1 MGNRSRQT
9 GNSRQRLDTSAESAI
24 RSARFAPPA
33 LFTLGGLNAWVGQT
47 VGDYLAVST
56 GLCVCV
62 CACAAGLFGE
72 DLLQRD
78 YRADRVVLAYV
89 ATHPDATTRQVARA
103 IRVSQRRATRHLDR
117 LTDDGLLT
125 VASVVGHRALCT
137 YRLALA
143 IGQPKQTLD
152 S

>member
-1 MGNRSRQT
+1 M
-9 GNSRQRLDTSAESAI
+9 
-24 RSARFAPPA
+24 
-33 LFTLGGLNAWVGQT
+33 NAWVGQT
-47 VGDYLAVST
+47 AGDYLAVST
-56 GLCVCV
+56 GLCV

-72 DLLQRD
+72 DLLQRG

-89 ATHPDATTRQVARA
+89 ATHPDATTRRVARA
-103 IRVSQRRATRHLDR
+103 IKMPQRRATHHLDR

-125 VASVVGHRALCT
+125 VASVGGPRALRT

-143 IGQPKQTLD
+143 IGQPKQTPD